1 MSAHTPRA
9 LRLRIGVGLAA
20 ALVLLGGAGLLA
32 WWNTDILGQDR
43 FCGDALPSSDVSAVL
58 GGPGRLAQSG
68 LYEESDPYYSF
79 SCRVQR
85 TSKFVGGDQPLLEA
99 ELSFDKADFGL
110 GASRLWKNASA
121 SSYFIGGA
129 TGAVSQTQAWVL
141 LPTGCAKEVRPASQQ
156 AEIPVLKMNLTRGR
170 SNPAALARAALATA
184 QHVAAGL
191 GCTDTN
197 ALKMPARL
205 QGPVDD
211 TNPAVLCGMKGFQL
225 PEAAL
230 VKGKAEPGTA
240 HVTGRGP
247 RTRVCD
253 IVLQG
258 PGEPRIS
265 LAVSDDPAVTKAV
278 RRDETAT
285 QGSGRTVTACASGDL
300 YVGVSFNDAYRD
312 VLLDQGKD
320 AYETARS
327 ALFTSFQHAAGK
339 DYGCPPTDGE

>member
-1 MSAHTPRA
+1 MSAKTPRA
-9 LRLRIGVGLAA
+9 LRRRIGAGLAA

-43 FCGDALPSSDVSAVL
+43 FCGDALNSSDVSAVL

-79 SCRVQR
+79 SCKVQR
-85 TSKFVGGDQPLLEA
+85 TSKFAGGDQPLLEA

-110 GASRLWKNASA
+110 GGSRLWKNASA
-121 SSYFIGGA
+121 SSYFVGGA

-141 LPTGCAKEVRPASQQ
+141 LPTGCAKDVRPASQP
-156 AEIPVLKMNLTRGR
+156 ADVPVLKMNLTRGR
-170 SNPAALARAALATA
+170 SNPAALARAAVSTA
-184 QHVAAGL
+184 QHVAQGL
-191 GCTDTN
+191 GCADTN

-211 TNPAVLCGMKGFQL
+211 TDPADACGVKGFRL

-230 VKGKAEPGTA
+230 FKGKAEPGTA
-240 HVTGRGP
+240 RATGHGSQ
-247 RTRVCD
+247 TRVCE
-253 IVLQG
+253 VMLQG
-258 PGEPRIS
+258 PGDPRIS
-265 LAVSDDPAVTKAV
+265 LAVSDDPTVAKGV

-285 QGSGRTVTACASGDL
+285 QASGRTVTACSSGDL
-300 YVGVSFNDAYRD
+300 YVAVSFNDAYRD

-320 AYETARS
+320 AYETARA
-327 ALFTSFQHAAGK
+327 ALFDSYRHAAGK
-339 DYGCPPTDGE
+339 DHGCPTGGE

>member
-1 MSAHTPRA
+1 MSAKTPQA
-9 LRLRIGVGLAA
+9 LRRRIGAGLAA
-20 ALVLLGGAGLLA
+20 ALVLLGGAGLFA
-32 WWNTDILGQDR
+32 WRDTDVLGQNR
-43 FCGDALPSSDVSAVL
+43 FCGDALTSSDVSAVL

-79 SCRVQR
+79 SCKVQR
-85 TSKFVGGDQPLLEA
+85 TSTFVGGDQPLLEA

-110 GASRLWKNASA
+110 GGSRLWKNASA

-129 TGAVSQTQAWVL
+129 TGAVSQRQAWVL
-141 LPTGCAKEVRPASQQ
+141 LPTGCAKEVRPASQP
-156 AEIPVLKMNLTRGR
+156 AEVPVLRINLTRGR
-170 SNPAALARAALATA
+170 SNPAALARAAMSTA
-184 QHVAAGL
+184 RHVAKGL
-191 GCTDTN
+191 GCADTN

-205 QGPVDD
+205 QGPVAETD
-211 TNPAVLCGMKGFQL
+211 PADACGVKGFQL
-225 PEAAL
+225 PESAL

-240 HVTGRGP
+240 RATGHGS

-253 IVLQG
+253 IMLRG

-265 LAVSDDPAVTKAV
+265 LAVSDDPTVTKGV

-285 QGSGRTVTACASGDL
+285 QVSGRTVTACSSGDL

-320 AYETARS
+320 AYEKVRS
-327 ALFTSFQHAAGK
+327 ALFNSYQHAVGK
-339 DYGCPPTDGE
+339 DYGCPLDGE